1 MLINLRN
8 ALMAGKRLPYDAE
21 VEFLESTGTQYIDV
35 DASKVATASRYVCYG
50 QYMVSS
56 NQAMMWSHGYRGIR
70 SYGGYIGFVTG
81 KYATTNTTVIYDTGC
96 IIDFDAV
103 SLKGILTSPS
113 GTELANVTI
122 GSSSASGGLRIFAA
136 SETATGYLA
145 SQSRLYFIRV
155 YDAAGNI
162 LFDYIPVR
170 KGTVGYLYDRVSGK
184 LFGNA
189 GTGDFV
195 LGPDV
200 VPVEY
205 IESHGTEWID
215 TGIKPSPS
223 TSVETVFAMTTFTA
237 NCGLFGARG
246 AAVADSKSYNL
257 FIINN
262 SGARVRWDW
271 SGSGQYQ
278 TSEADTSTDATYV
291 LGAAGGNITR
301 NGTTV
306 MSVSASKAAINY
318 PLYVFNFNNVGTPY
332 STGAN
337 ARFWS
342 VKIYD
347 GQTLG
352 NNFLPVRVGTEGAM
366 MDTLTR
372 RIYRNAG
379 TGAFGYGNDLKYPI
393 PAE

>member
-162 LFDYIPVR
+162 LFDFIPVR
-170 KGTVGYLYDRVSGK
+170 KGTVGYMYDRVSDA
-184 LFGNA
+184 LFGND
-189 GTGDFV
+189 GTGNFV
-195 LGPDV
+195 LGPD
-200 VPVEY
+200 
-205 IESHGTEWID
+205 I
-215 TGIKPSPS
+215 PSP
-223 TSVETVFAMTTFTA
+223 V
-237 NCGLFGARG
+237 
-246 AAVADSKSYNL
+246 
-257 FIINN
+257 
-262 SGARVRWDW
+262 
-271 SGSGQYQ
+271 
-278 TSEADTSTDATYV
+278 
-291 LGAAGGNITR
+291 
-301 NGTTV
+301 
-306 MSVSASKAAINY
+306 
-318 PLYVFNFNNVGTPY
+318 
-332 STGAN
+332 
-337 ARFWS
+337 
-342 VKIYD
+342 
-347 GQTLG
+347 
-352 NNFLPVRVGTEGAM
+352 
-366 MDTLTR
+366 
-372 RIYRNAG
+372 
-379 TGAFGYGNDLKYPI
+379 
-393 PAE
+393 